1 MMQNIVDLR
10 FKKKKKKVEE
20 PQTLVPFSDY
30 FSTLIIHSRIFK
42 QIFLKL
48 SFKFFSVAKNVS

>member
-10 FKKKKKKVEE
+10 FKKKTVEE

-42 QIFLKL
+42 QIFLRL
-48 SFKFFSVAKNVS
+48 FF